1 MESSSSPP
9 ARFPEAKEDMAIQR
23 IAKPWGYEL
32 LWART
37 DHYAGKILAIRRG
50 CQLSLQLLERK
61 EESRYLLSG
70 TLEVVL
76 EGEDGRTTCHPA
88 RRGETFHIP
97 ARRRHRI
104 RALTA
109 CRVLEVSTPELD
121 DIVRL
126 QDDYGR
132 VPPAGGIT

>member
-1 MESSSSPP
+1 MK
-9 ARFPEAKEDMAIQR
+9 AQQ

-32 LWART
+32 LWAHT
-37 DHYAGKILAIRRG
+37 SHYAGKILCIRRG
-50 CQLSLQLLERK
+50 CQLSLQLHERK
-61 EESRYLLSG
+61 EESMYVLSG
-70 TLEVVL
+70 ALEVEL
-76 EGEDGRTTCHPA
+76 EGEDGHLTRYQA

-97 ARRRHRI
+97 PRRRHRL

-121 DIVRL
+121 DIFRF

-132 VPPAGGIT
+132 IGGYAGITG